1 MSRFP
6 VLALIAALIV
16 APALADQATATAPAA
31 PPAETPAPDPAPD
44 SAPDPAATPAPA
56 QPALPVEIVTAQ
68 PAPVQRL
75 LAITGEIAARDNLT
89 IAFPAGGRLID
100 LSAVEG
106 VHVQKGD
113 LLGRTDPVQAEQ
125 NQRAARAALTG
136 AEAEA
141 RQAGDEADRQ
151 DNLLKQGASTRARR
165 DTARAAADA
174 AAAKVAAA
182 RANLDRADKALA
194 DTELR
199 APAEAVV
206 TARLAEP
213 GQVVGPAQP
222 VLEIATA
229 SGYDAV
235 FDIPEGDLARPHDLS
250 RQVWMSLVDIHAPPF
265 RGTVREVAP
274 RVDPAR
280 GTVRVRVGID
290 GLPPGV
296 ALGAA
301 VRASAAM
308 TDGARITLP
317 VWSLTSLD
325 GKPAVWVVDPSTQ
338 AVSPRA
344 VTLLRHDTMG
354 LVIEDGLQPGER
366 VVGRGAQL
374 LYPGRRVVAA
384 EVK

>member
-1 MSRFP
+1 MPRFP
-6 VLALIAALIV
+6 ACLMLCLGVL
-16 APALADQATATAPAA
+16 TATAHAEDAAA
-31 PPAETPAPDPAPD
+31 PDQPPPPH
-44 SAPDPAATPAPA
+44 
-56 QPALPVEIVTAQ
+56 PALPVEIVTAES
-68 PAPVQRL
+68 APVQRL
-75 LAITGEIAARDNLT
+75 LAITGEIEARDNVT
-89 IAFPAGGRLID
+89 VAFPAGGRLIE
-100 LSAVEG
+100 LTAVEG
-106 VHVQKGD
+106 AHVQKGA

-141 RQAGDEADRQ
+141 RQAADEAARQ

-174 AAAKVAAA
+174 AEAKVAAA
-182 RANLDRADKALA
+182 RATLDRADKALA

-199 APAEAVV
+199 APAEAII

-222 VLEIATA
+222 VLEVATSA
-229 SGYDAV
+229 GYDAV
-235 FDIPEGDLARPHDLS
+235 FDVPEGYLARPHELS
-250 RQVWMSLVDIHAPPF
+250 RQVWMSLVDINAPPF
-265 RGTVREVAP
+265 RGVVREVAP

-280 GTVRVRVGID
+280 GTVRVRIGIE
-290 GLPPGV
+290 GIPPGV

-301 VRASAAM
+301 VRASASM

-325 GKPAVWVVDPSTQ
+325 GKPAVWVVDPATQ

-354 LVIEDGLQPGER
+354 LVVEDGLHPGEQ